1 MQSFGPA
8 IVHAIPSDLDTQPPM
23 SLEAFGQSL
32 KSAREEKKLS
42 LAAISDATRIN
53 TRFLESIEAGKFSI
67 LPQTYIR
74 AFIRAYAKAVELD
87 PDEVIRRYEAEQ
99 QQLTADAEQW
109 VAQAKKPVALPVE
122 PAPRTTL
129 AFPNIKYREILL
141 LGIMLLSIL
150 LIVYLSDKGT
160 VPVGE
165 ETPREVPFDHVVK
178 ESEAAI
184 AQAEPEKP
192 AALPM
197 TTVRQDS
204 LELEIVTLDSVW
216 MMITIDKTR
225 KGEYLFPP
233 NRRRT
238 WVGREE
244 FLISMGN
251 AGNATF
257 RLNGRELGPLGR
269 KGAVVRDVLITES
282 GIHRP

>member
-1 MQSFGPA
+1 
-8 IVHAIPSDLDTQPPM
+8 M

-32 KSAREEKKLS
+32 KSAREQKKLS
-42 LAAISDATRIN
+42 LAAISEATRIN
-53 TRFLESIEAGKFSI
+53 PRFLESIEGGKFSV

-87 PDEVIRRYEAEQ
+87 PEEVIRRYDEEQ
-99 QQLTADAEQW
+99 RQITAVAEQW
-109 VAQAKKPVALPVE
+109 VVQAKKPVALRME
-122 PAPRTTL
+122 PATRASL
-129 AFPNIKYREILL
+129 AFPTIKYRGFVL

-150 LIVYLSDKGT
+150 LIVYLSNMGT
-160 VPVGE
+160 APVAE

-178 ESEAAI
+178 ESEAAVT
-184 AQAEPEKP
+184 QAEPEKP

-197 TTVRQDS
+197 TTVQQDS

-216 MMITIDKTR
+216 MTITIDKTR
-225 KGEYLFPP
+225 KGEYLFAP

-238 WVGREE
+238 WIGKEE